1 MPHPLTYSSKSLGWD
16 LVDRENVDT
25 VPPQPSSCFFERV
38 NTVETHLHSNIVC
51 SFSLPLRHSRVHAPF
66 PSSSV
71 ARRPLREITW
81 LSHRPHFKFSLAAQ
95 YLRKTRYMHSLIE
108 RSTSKSAP
116 VWSLTVVISLEI
128 SVLGNK
134 PDSKY
139 YGSVLSAFLA
149 ARQHDQQ
156 EEEARIL

>member
-25 VPPQPSSCFFERV
+25 GKGTSTR
-38 NTVETHLHSNIVC
+38 
-51 SFSLPLRHSRVHAPF
+51 
-66 PSSSV
+66 
-71 ARRPLREITW
+71 
-81 LSHRPHFKFSLAAQ
+81 SLAAQ

-149 ARQHDQQ
+149 VRQHDQQ